1 MDRVEITIH
10 NREEDKYYQVDAA
23 GSLIVEYERKGT
35 PGRLTFYVINDKIL
49 KFAEGDSVQVA
60 VDGKPY
66 FYGIVFTRSRDRD
79 NIVAVTA
86 YDILRYL
93 KNKAIYNF
101 TGGITAGE
109 AIKRMAQD
117 FEVPLGEIADTKV
130 VIPRRRASNECIID
144 TMQTFLDITTKDSG
158 QIYVLFADF
167 DKLCLK
173 NIENMEVPIL
183 IDNETAENFGYESTI
198 DKATYNRVKLYYDNK
213 DTGKRDVWIA
223 QDGAN
228 MKRWGV
234 LQLTQDANPDK
245 GASPSETAKKLL
257 EYHNIVQRSL
267 TIKGSFGDVRVRAGS
282 MLFVKLKLD
291 DVTIEKEMIVESVKH
306 TFTNHQHSMDMEL
319 RGGVITG

>member
-1 MDRVEITIH
+1 
-10 NREEDKYYQVDAA
+10 
-23 GSLIVEYERKGT
+23 
-35 PGRLTFYVINDKIL
+35 
-49 KFAEGDSVQVA
+49 
-60 VDGKPY
+60 
-66 FYGIVFTRSRDRD
+66 
-79 NIVAVTA
+79 
-86 YDILRYL
+86 
-93 KNKAIYNF
+93 
-101 TGGITAGE
+101 
-109 AIKRMAQD
+109 
-117 FEVPLGEIADTKV
+117 
-130 VIPRRRASNECIID
+130 
-144 TMQTFLDITTKDSG
+144 
-158 QIYVLFADF
+158 
-167 DKLCLK
+167 
-173 NIENMEVPIL
+173 MEVPIL

>member
-144 TMQTFLDITTKDSG
+144 TMQTFLDIPQKTPG
-158 QIYVLFADF
+158 RYMF
-167 DKLCLK
+167 CLR
-173 NIENMEVPIL
+173 
-183 IDNETAENFGYESTI
+183 T
-198 DKATYNRVKLYYDNK
+198 
-213 DTGKRDVWIA
+213 
-223 QDGAN
+223 
-228 MKRWGV
+228 
-234 LQLTQDANPDK
+234 LTSYA
-245 GASPSETAKKLL
+245 
-257 EYHNIVQRSL
+257 
-267 TIKGSFGDVRVRAGS
+267 
-282 MLFVKLKLD
+282 
-291 DVTIEKEMIVESVKH
+291 
-306 TFTNHQHSMDMEL
+306 
-319 RGGVITG
+319 